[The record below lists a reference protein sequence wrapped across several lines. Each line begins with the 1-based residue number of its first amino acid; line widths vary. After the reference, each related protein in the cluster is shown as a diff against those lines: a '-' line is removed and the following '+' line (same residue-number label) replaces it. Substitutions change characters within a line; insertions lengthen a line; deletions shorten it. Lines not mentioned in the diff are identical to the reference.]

1 MEVDEED
8 DKYQSPWIS
17 MTPSAET
24 GYNPMD
30 VISYLFSVQDTGIGI
45 PKSKS
50 KKLFKS
56 FSQVDTSTARNFG
69 GTGKKLL
76 YELISNVFLFR
87 ARACYFET
95 AVSYHGWQYGKCFI
109 QKR

>member
-1 MEVDEED
+1 MDVDEED
-8 DKYQSPWIS
+8 DKYQSPWVS

-30 VISYLFSVQDTGIGI
+30 VFSYLFSVQDTGIGI
-45 PKSKS
+45 PKSKV

-69 GTGKKLL
+69 GTGKNTTWVK
-76 YELISNVFLFR
+76 NVPDNVSLTFFR
-87 ARACYFET
+87 SRACHQQT
-95 AVSYHGWQYGKCFI
+95 TL
-109 QKR
+109 